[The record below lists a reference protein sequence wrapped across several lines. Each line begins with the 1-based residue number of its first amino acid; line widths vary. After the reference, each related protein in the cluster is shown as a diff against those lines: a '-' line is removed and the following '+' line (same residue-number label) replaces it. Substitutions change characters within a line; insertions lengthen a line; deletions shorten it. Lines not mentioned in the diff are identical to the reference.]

1 MYKHRHYHWTIF
13 SGRLWLNSLA
23 IVGLTGLLTSNQIDA
38 QVIPDRTLGKE
49 SSIVTPNLTIN
60 GIPSERIDGG
70 AVRNTNLF
78 HSFQEFNIGNGR
90 GVYFNNPAGIENIF
104 TRITGQNV
112 SKILGTLGVLG
123 NSNLFLLNPNGI
135 IFGPNAT
142 LDLKG
147 SFIGSTADSVVFG
160 NGVKFSATNP
170 ENIPLLTI
178 GIPIG
183 LEFRANSG
191 EISVQGEGSNLFLD
205 FSNGS
210 IVPDQRNAGL
220 EVSTGKT
227 LGLLGSKIN
236 ITGGNLTADSGTI
249 ELWSVIDGNL
259 RLTFN
264 DQSLRVN
271 SNAVSQ
277 YGDIELINNASVY
290 LSGTSSGGINV
301 NSQNLT
307 LKNGSSFVTLTT
319 GQTKGEDLNFKIVD
333 SVLLTGSSPNQLPS
347 GFYTQTFGAGS
358 AGNLTLETGNLT
370 LGGALIS
377 ASTFGEGNAGQLRI
391 LARDS
396 INLIDDGFGVTF
408 IVADSESSGN
418 GGNVFIETK
427 NLTLVNGAQIS
438 VSAFGSGNS
447 GKLDVKASDTI
458 QIIGE
463 GQAFPSGLFAQAIRA
478 GNGGDLTVKTG
489 RLLIRDGGLISVG
502 TQGSGKGGQLTIDA
516 SESVELTGTRI
527 IGVGSRLISGTVG
540 TGNSGNI
547 IVNTKDL
554 RILNGA
560 EISVSS
566 VFGTFVGQGT
576 PGNLQINANSIF
588 LNNQGQITAES
599 GSGEGGNINLQAKE
613 RLELRNNSQISATAG
628 TEGGGGNGGNI
639 FIDSPF
645 IIAPPNGD
653 SDITANAFEGQGGN
667 IIVNSQGIFGIEF
680 RENQTPKSDITASSQ
695 FGRSGNVEISTPN
708 VNPSQGLVELVKNPV
723 NPADLVEVNACS
735 KGQESEF
742 IITGR
747 GGLPPN
753 PASILNGD
761 LLLPDFGI
769 TNNSLAQQTKVTSV
783 ASKTPAQGWRMV
795 GENEM
800 VLTANTPSNNLIE
813 KGINHYE
820 NGQFQEAITKWQEA
834 LKEFEEDS
842 LTQSIIFNNI
852 AIALT
857 QLGEWEKAEETVKTS
872 REILNNISNN
882 SQLKQSIQAQFFN
895 NLAIIELA
903 RGDGL
908 QALKYWQS
916 ATQIYEQIGD
926 QKGVIRSLINQSKAL
941 KYLGLNL
948 QAKQLLQEI
957 NTNLELISDP
967 LLKVAGG
974 KNYGDV
980 LRLLGDFSQSE
991 QVLEKSLAIAQRLSF
1006 AENAQE
1012 NLLPNYVNQIQLSLG
1027 NTYFAQN
1034 NITKALEYYQET
1046 DTNSPF
1052 LNLEIQSQLNKLKL
1066 LIQRRRFFS
1075 LKNLLPEIYNKINNL
1090 PPSNTSIYAQIN
1102 FVNSLDNLAKITSE
1116 YQDFDK
1122 ILILENALKQ
1132 AQKIGDK
1139 RAEAYVLTYLGEQYE
1154 QQKQWTQAEN
1164 ITKSAL
1170 IITGQIQGDD
1180 IAYLAQ
1186 WQLAR
1191 ILKAKGDKQG
1201 AITAYNLAFD
1211 TLKDLRNDLVTVNR
1225 EVQFSFRESVEPIYR
1240 ELVALL
1246 LEGDISQ
1253 SNLIQAREIMESLQL
1268 AELDNFFKDTCSTTK
1283 PVQVDQI
1290 DPTTAVIYPIIL
1302 RDRLDVI
1309 VSLPAQPLIHYSTPL
1324 NQDKV
1329 RQIVTN
1335 LQKALY
1341 EDPLQTGRITNN
1353 YQEDAQT
1360 LYQSLIQPIETKLQS
1375 NQIKNL
1381 TFVLDGILRNIP
1393 MAILYD
1399 GEKYLLEKYSIA
1411 LTPGL
1416 QILDPQPFQ
1425 RSQLRALTAGLTE
1438 ARQNFS
1444 ALPNV
1449 KIELTEI
1456 ENEINSKVLLNQEFT
1471 KTNLEKL
1478 IQNNNFPILH
1488 LATHGQF
1495 SSNIEDTF
1503 ILTWDESINTKELDR
1518 ILSRDFASDS
1528 SPLELLVLSACQT
1541 ATGDERAAL
1550 GLAGIAVRA
1559 GARSTLAT
1567 LWLVD
1572 DRATTELMVKFYQE
1586 LARTE
1591 VTKAEA
1597 LRQAQLSL
1605 LKDGKHQ
1612 HPFFWAP
1619 FVLVGNWL

>member
-1 MYKHRHYHWTIF
+1 MCC
-13 SGRLWLNSLA
+13 NSLS
-23 IVGLTGLLTSNQIDA
+23 IVGLTAFFPLGIANAQIT
-38 QVIPDRTLGKE
+38 PDRTLGKE
-49 SSIVTPNLTIN
+49 NSIVTPNLTIN

-123 NSNLFLLNPNGI
+123 NGNLFLLNPNGI

-147 SFIGSTADSVVFG
+147 SFIGSTADSIVFS

-170 ENIPLLTI
+170 KNVPLLTI

-210 IVPDQRNAGL
+210 IIPDQRNTGL

-259 RLTFN
+259 GLTFQ
-264 DQSLRVN
+264 DQFLKVKN
-271 SNAVSQ
+271 NGITQ
-277 YGDIELINNASVY
+277 YGDIQLINNASVF
-290 LSGTSSGGINV
+290 LSGVNLGGINV
-301 NSQNLT
+301 YSQNLT
-307 LKNGSSFVTLTT
+307 LNNGSSLITLMT
-319 GQTKGEDLNFKIVD
+319 GNTKGEDLNIKISD
-333 SVLLTGSSPNQLPS
+333 SVLLTGSSANGFLS
-347 GFYTQTFGAGS
+347 GFYTQTFGKGD

-370 LGGALIS
+370 LKGALIS
-377 ASTFGEGNAGQLRI
+377 ASTFGGGNAGQLQIIARNNINLLNDGFNITSI
-391 LARDS
+391 LADS
-396 INLIDDGFGVTF
+396 H
-408 IVADSESSGN
+408 SSGN
-418 GGNVFIETK
+418 SQNVNIKTQ
-427 NLTLVNGAQIS
+427 NLTLKDGAQIAAGTFS
-438 VSAFGSGNS
+438 QGNG
-447 GKLDVKASDTI
+447 GKLNIEAFDSIEIV
-458 QIIGE
+458 GE
-463 GQAFPSGLFAQAIRA
+463 GLFPSGFFTQSERNTT
-478 GNGGDLTVKTG
+478 GNGGDLTVKTN
-489 RLLIRDGGLISVG
+489 RLIVKDGGLLSVG
-502 TQGSGKGGQLTIDA
+502 TRGSGEAGELIIDA
-516 SESVELTGTRI
+516 SESVKLTGTTIR
-527 IGVGSRLISGTVG
+527 GSGSRLISGTLG
-540 TGNSGNI
+540 TGNGGNI
-547 IVNTKDL
+547 ILNTGTL
-554 RILNGA
+554 TIQNGA
-560 EISVSS
+560 GISVSS
-566 VFGTFVGQGT
+566 VFETGIGQGN
-576 PGNLQINANSIF
+576 PGNLNIKANSIF
-588 LNNQGQITAES
+588 LNNKGKITAES
-599 GSGEGGNINLQAKE
+599 GSGEGGNISLQAQE

-628 TEGGGGNGGNI
+628 TEGGDGNGGNI

-769 TNNSLAQQTKVTSV
+769 ANNSLAQQTKVTSV

-795 GENEM
+795 RENEM
-800 VLTANTPSNNLIE
+800 VLTANTSSNNLIE
-813 KGINHYE
+813 KGVNHYE

-872 REILNNISNN
+872 QEILNNISNN

-991 QVLEKSLAIAQRLSF
+991 QVLEKSLAIAQRLSK
-1006 AENAQE
+1006 AEIEQGLSKAEIAQE

-1164 ITKSAL
+1164 TTKSAL
-1170 IITGQIQGDD
+1170 IITGQIRGDD

-1309 VSLPAQPLIHYSTPL
+1309 VSLPGQPLIHYSTPL

-1360 LYQSLIQPIETKLQS
+1360 LYQFLIQPIETKLQS

-1416 QILDPQPFQ
+1416 QLLDPQPFK
-1425 RSQLRALTAGLTE
+1425 RTQLRALTAGLTE

-1488 LATHGQF
+1488 FATHGQF

-1605 LKDGKHQ
+1605 LKDGKHE